1 MAAHRRS
8 PSSQRLA
15 GTEAFPRA
23 ILTGSGGGGH
33 ARRTGGGGRA
43 CRAEVGEGGCA
54 RCAEGGRACRAGAGE
69 GGRALGAGGRGR
81 APPPCWRRG
90 WPFPRPRCRSSGPSP
105 LLRRVRREV
114 RERRKREAG
123 EGEKK
128 GHEGERPDADAWWRR
143 QGWCARRRR
152 QAWRRRRAACRWW
165 AWTAAGR
172 KAGGIWLLEKASFGW
187 GDLST
192 MPDLYYEMGSAF
204 ALFLLET
211 VLGLPNHTSSA
222 CVNF

>member
-1 MAAHRRS
+1 MPSSPDPEEGATPAAPEVEAAHAAPRSEKGDALAVPKEAARAAPGPEKGGAPSVPEVGAARPRR
-8 PSSQRLA
+8 A
-15 GTEAFPRA
+15 
-23 ILTGSGGGGH
+23 
-33 ARRTGGGGRA
+33 GGGGR
-43 CRAEVGEGGCA
+43 
-54 RCAEGGRACRAGAGE
+54 
-69 GGRALGAGGRGR
+69 
-81 APPPCWRRG
+81 
-90 WPFPRPRCRSSGPSP
+90 PFPCPRCRSSGPSP

-128 GHEGERPDADAWWRR
+128 GREGERPDADAWWRR

-192 MPDLYYEMGSAF
+192 VPDLYYEMGSAF

-211 VLGLPNHTSSA
+211 VLGLPNHISSA